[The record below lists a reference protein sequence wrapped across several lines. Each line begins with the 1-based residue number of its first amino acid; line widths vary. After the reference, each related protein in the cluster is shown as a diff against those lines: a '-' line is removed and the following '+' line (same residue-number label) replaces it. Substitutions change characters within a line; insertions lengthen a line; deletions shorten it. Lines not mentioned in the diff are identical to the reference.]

1 MEQLSKELHKP
12 FKKKFKTSGVRLK
25 EINEIYGADLVE
37 MREWSEQNDGY
48 NYILNI
54 IDCFSKFVWSY
65 PLKDKKAVTVA
76 KIFNELFED
85 GNVPKRLWTDQGKEF
100 YNKDV
105 NKILKQYDVQIYST
119 FGNAKSAIVERFNR
133 TLKTNMWKKFSELQT
148 RRWVEMLDDLIDDY
162 HNTVHRSIGMKPID
176 VTKSDE
182 KEIRKK
188 LKVRNGVGKIKFKVG
203 DKVRISRL
211 KGIFEKG
218 YLPNWSHEVFDIV
231 KIIKDNPVRYKLK
244 DITDEV
250 IEGSF
255 YTEEL
260 QKTKLK
266 NMWLIQEVLK
276 TRTRNGKKELYVKWL
291 GMNKKFNRWI
301 DEDDIIEKFDN

>member
-85 GNVPKRLWTDQGKEF
+85 GNVPKRLWTDQGKGF

-105 NKILKQYDVQIYST
+105 NKILRQYDVQIYST